1 VRILLTLSNIQS
13 LKTDIMPHLLTIFE
27 TTVTIKLT
35 EDSASIRDALAQID
49 HSLFDAYVSPLMQHS
64 DALIR
69 SSIARTDWAPRGS
82 RPTDASPYVYNL
94 LLGLVLVHSEI
105 NTTTSP
111 LTSPTLK
118 HLLESYLK
126 SFLEAFKTRPNYSR
140 SALMQATLD
149 VEFLAQTLSLYTTA
163 AASATQS
170 DIYVQL
176 DQLTDNDARV
186 KLQQEL
192 KELKGTLKKLRE
204 GTRTEL

>member
-1 VRILLTLSNIQS
+1 
-13 LKTDIMPHLLTIFE
+13 MPHLLTIFE
-27 TTVTIKLT
+27 TNFTIKLT
-35 EDSASIRDALAQID
+35 EDSAAIRDALAQID
-49 HSLFDAYVSPLMQHS
+49 HKLFDAYVTPLTNHS
-64 DALIR
+64 DSLIKA
-69 SSIARTDWAPRGS
+69 SIARADWAPRGS

-105 NTTTSP
+105 NTTSTP

-118 HLLESYLK
+118 HLLECYLK
-126 SFLEAFKTRPNYSR
+126 SFLEAFRTRPNYTR
-140 SALMQATLD
+140 STLMQATLD

-163 AASATQS
+163 TASATQS